1 MVKRK
6 KERKKEKKKEK
17 EKEKERK
24 KERKKKKGKRK
35 SDKVDTEDWSGWRV
49 RIGVNLKARIDEGK
63 VSGEG

>member
-35 SDKVDTEDWSGWRV
+35 SDKVDTEDWRV